1 MNIQAEQNYTCAA
14 SVPELEPFVAVV
26 AMSNIPVQPQPP
38 VRVVSMYS
46 LCSKRFLLRHLKVLD
61 KSYTELSKVPDDM
74 ESA

>member
-1 MNIQAEQNYTCAA
+1 MNIQAEQNHTCAA

-38 VRVVSMYS
+38 VCGVSMYS

-61 KSYTELSKVPDDM
+61 KSYRELSKLPDDM

>member
-1 MNIQAEQNYTCAA
+1 MNIQAEQDYTCAA

-61 KSYTELSKVPDDM
+61 KSYRELSKLPDDM

>member
-61 KSYTELSKVPDDM
+61 KSYRELSKLPDDM

>member
-1 MNIQAEQNYTCAA
+1 MNIQTEQDYTCAA

-61 KSYTELSKVPDDM
+61 KSYRELSKVPDDM

>member
-38 VRVVSMYS
+38 VRVVLMYS

-61 KSYTELSKVPDDM
+61 KSYRELSKVPDDM

>member
-61 KSYTELSKVPDDM
+61 KSYRELSKVPDDM

>member
-1 MNIQAEQNYTCAA
+1 MNIQAEQDYTCAA

-38 VRVVSMYS
+38 VRGVSMYS
-46 LCSKRFLLRHLKVLD
+46 LCSKRYLLRHIKVRD
-61 KSYTELSKVPDDM
+61 KSYGELSKVPDDM